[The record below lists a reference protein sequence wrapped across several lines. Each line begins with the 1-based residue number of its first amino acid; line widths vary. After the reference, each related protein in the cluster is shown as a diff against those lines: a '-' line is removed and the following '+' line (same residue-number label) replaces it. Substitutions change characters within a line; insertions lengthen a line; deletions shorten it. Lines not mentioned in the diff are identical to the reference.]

1 MEELQITQLK
11 FLILSAL
18 DNTNQVKNNM
28 RIVIALEYM
37 ILGGVIE
44 EFDLTNKTLQ
54 AMLRSQYS
62 ASVPHANIRTSS

>member
-1 MEELQITQLK
+1 
-11 FLILSAL
+11 
-18 DNTNQVKNNM
+18 M

-62 ASVPHANIRTSS
+62 VSVPHANIRTSS

>member
-1 MEELQITQLK
+1 
-11 FLILSAL
+11 
-18 DNTNQVKNNM
+18 M

-62 ASVPHANIRTSS
+62 ASVPHANIRTSSQREQSRTKWRINVNC